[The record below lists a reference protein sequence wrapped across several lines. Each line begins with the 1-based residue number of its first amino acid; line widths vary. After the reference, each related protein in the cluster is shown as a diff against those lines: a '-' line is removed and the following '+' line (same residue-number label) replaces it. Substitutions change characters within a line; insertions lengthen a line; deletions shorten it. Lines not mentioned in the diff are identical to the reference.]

1 MKKQGLIHWLRICW
15 ANKFSLRLRLTLQV
29 CFELVVTV
37 VVSYFLSKLV
47 PEELLGDW
55 SGRMVLVLA
64 VISLVIGSILTSF
77 LSRMY
82 FDPIRELGRAMDKV
96 GSGDFQVQ
104 MEVKPTAS
112 REIRDIYEGF
122 NMMTQE
128 LRNTEI
134 LQTSFVSNV
143 SHEFKT
149 PINAIEG
156 YSMLL
161 QGSQQLTAQEQAYV
175 EKIIFNT
182 QRLSTL
188 AGNIL
193 LLSKIENQS
202 ITTNQSRFR
211 LDEQIRQS
219 ILSLEGAWAAK
230 DLEFDVDLERVEY
243 YGNENLLY
251 HVWSNLIGNAVKFSP
266 LDGLIRIRL
275 YAQAQMLHFVIED
288 HGPGIQPEALHHIFD
303 KFYQADSSHKEEGN
317 GLGLALVKRILSIE
331 DGTVSAQNLS
341 GGGCAFHVVLP
352 IR

>member
-1 MKKQGLIHWLRICW
+1 MKKLGLIHWLRICW

-55 SGRMVLVLA
+55 SGRMVLILA

-104 MEVKPTAS
+104 MEVKPTTS

-266 LDGLIRIRL
+266 QDGLIRIRL

-288 HGPGIQPEALHHIFD
+288 QGPGIQPEALHHIFD

-331 DGTVSAQNLS
+331 EGTVSAQNLS
-341 GGGCAFHVVLP
+341 DGGCAFHVVLP

>member
-1 MKKQGLIHWLRICW
+1 MKKRSLLHWLRTCW

-29 CFELVVTV
+29 CCELVVTV
-37 VVSYFLSKLV
+37 VVSYFLSKLI
-47 PEELLGDW
+47 PDALLAGW
-55 SGRMVLVLA
+55 SERPVLIFA
-64 VISLVIGSILTSF
+64 IISLVIGSILTSF
-77 LSRMY
+77 LSRM
-82 FDPIRELGRAMDKV
+82 FFEPIRELGRAMSKV
-96 GSGDFQVQ
+96 AAGDFEVQ
-104 MEVKPTAS
+104 MEVKPTTS
-112 REIRDIYEGF
+112 REIRDIYHGF

-161 QGSQQLTAQEQAYV
+161 QGSEDLSDQQQAYV

-202 ITTNQSRFR
+202 ISTNQSRFR

-219 ILSLEGAWAAK
+219 ILSLEAAWEAK
-230 DLEFDVDLERVEY
+230 DLEFDVDLERLEY

-266 LDGLIRIRL
+266 QDGLIRIRL
-275 YAQAQMLHFVIED
+275 YAQAQKLHFVIED
-288 HGPGIQPEALHHIFD
+288 QGPGIQPEALRHIFD

-331 DGTVSAQNLS
+331 GGTADAQNLPD
-341 GGGCAFHVVLP
+341 GGCAFHVTLP

>member
-55 SGRMVLVLA
+55 SGRMVLILA

-104 MEVKPTAS
+104 MEVKPTTS

-161 QGSQQLTAQEQAYV
+161 QGSEQLSEQQQSYV

-202 ITTNQSRFR
+202 ISTNRTRFR

-219 ILSLEGAWAAK
+219 ILSLESAWAVK

-266 LDGLIRIRL
+266 REGLIRIRL
-275 YAQAQMLHFVIED
+275 YPLEENIHFVIED
-288 HGPGIQPEALHHIFD
+288 AGPGISPEALHHIFD

-317 GLGLALVKRILSIE
+317 GLGLALVKRSLSIE

>member
-1 MKKQGLIHWLRICW
+1 MKKRSLLHWLRTCW

-29 CFELVVTV
+29 CCELVVTV
-37 VVSYFLSKLV
+37 VVSYFLSKLI
-47 PEELLGDW
+47 PDALLAGW
-55 SGRMVLVLA
+55 SERPVLIFA
-64 VISLVIGSILTSF
+64 IISLVIGSILTSF
-77 LSRMY
+77 LSRM
-82 FDPIRELGRAMDKV
+82 FFEPIRELGRAMSKV
-96 GSGDFQVQ
+96 AAGDFEVQ
-104 MEVKPTAS
+104 MEVKPTTS
-112 REIRDIYEGF
+112 REIRDIYHGF

-161 QGSQQLTAQEQAYV
+161 QGSEDLSDQQQAYV

-202 ITTNQSRFR
+202 ISTNQSRFR

-219 ILSLEGAWAAK
+219 ILSQEAAWAPK
-230 DLEFDVDLERVEY
+230 DLEFDVELERIAY
-243 YGNENLLY
+243 YGSENLLY
-251 HVWSNLIGNAVKFSP
+251 HVWDNLIGNAVKFSP
-266 LDGLIRIRL
+266 TAGLIRIRL
-275 YAQAQMLHFVIED
+275 YPLGESIHFLIED
-288 HGPGIQPEALHHIFD
+288 EGPGIQPEALRHIFD

-331 DGTVSAQNLS
+331 GGTADAQNLLD
-341 GGGCAFHVVLP
+341 GGCAFHVTLP

>member
-1 MKKQGLIHWLRICW
+1 MKKLGLIHWLRICW

-55 SGRMVLVLA
+55 SGRMVLILA

-104 MEVKPTAS
+104 MEVKPTTS

-266 LDGLIRIRL
+266 QDGLIRIRL

-288 HGPGIQPEALHHIFD
+288 QGPGIQPEALHHIFD
-303 KFYQADSSHKEEGN
+303 KFYQADSSHTEEGN

-331 DGTVSAQNLS
+331 EGTVSAQNLS
-341 GGGCAFHVVLP
+341 DGGCAFHVVLP

>member
-1 MKKQGLIHWLRICW
+1 MKGRGLIYWLRTCW

-37 VVSYFLSKLV
+37 VVSFFLSKLV
-47 PEELLGDW
+47 PDALLKDW
-55 SGRMVLVLA
+55 PGRTVLIFA

-77 LSRMY
+77 MSRM
-82 FDPIRELGRAMDKV
+82 FFEPIRKLGRAMR
-96 GSGDFQVQ
+96 QVAEGNFDVR
-104 MEVKPTAS
+104 MEVKPTTS
-112 REIRDIYEGF
+112 QEIREIYEGF
-122 NMMTQE
+122 NLMTQE

-161 QGSQQLTAQEQAYV
+161 QGSDQLSAQQQAYV

-202 ITTNQSRFR
+202 IPTNQSRFR

-219 ILSLEGAWAAK
+219 ILSLESAWSAK
-230 DLEFDVDLERVEY
+230 NLEFDVDLERVAY
-243 YGNENLLY
+243 FGNENLLY
-251 HVWSNLIGNAVKFSP
+251 HVWDNLIGNAVKFSP
-266 LDGLIRIRL
+266 PDTLIHLRL
-275 YAQAQMLHFVIED
+275 YAQAQTLHFVIED
-288 HGPGIQPEALHHIFD
+288 QGPGISSEALHHIFD

-331 DGTVSAQNLS
+331 DGTVTAYNLPQR
-341 GGGCAFHVVLP
+341 GCAFHVTLP
-352 IR
+352 LR